1 MKYNIYCPDIVINRL
16 HAATSCCKVI
26 KRLEQIHRC
35 YMAKSE
41 FPRFADVTPRA
52 AVYLFLLRNWA
63 LRKNHSRVCLIIV
76 SIQTFMSLRTIRELG
91 HQDRSPVETCAR
103 KMEEGYTSSQR
114 LARWPWYWNIVRLL
128 GRQPSGCKH
137 VCVNRLSR
145 NGLTGLFINGTWVWT
160 NIDSPTQIQVERLW
174 RYGKH

>member
-1 MKYNIYCPDIVINRL
+1 
-16 HAATSCCKVI
+16 
-26 KRLEQIHRC
+26 
-35 YMAKSE
+35 MAKSE

-91 HQDRSPVETCAR
+91 HQDRSLVETCAR

-114 LARWPWYWNIVRLL
+114 LAR
-128 GRQPSGCKH
+128 
-137 VCVNRLSR
+137 
-145 NGLTGLFINGTWVWT
+145 
-160 NIDSPTQIQVERLW
+160 
-174 RYGKH
+174 